1 MKGYIHLYVN
11 GHFVNHYQDGIDMY
25 VEDFVVDKLVRI
37 KDMQYMV
44 KRVDPL
50 IVGPHAMPITNVY
63 VEE

>member
-11 GHFVNHYQDGIDMY
+11 GHFVNHYQDGTDMR
-25 VEDFVVDKLVRI
+25 VEDFVVNRLVCI
-37 KDMQYMV
+37 KDVQYMV
-44 KRVDPL
+44 KRVDAL

>member
-11 GHFVNHYQDGIDMY
+11 GHFVNHYQDGIDMR
-25 VEDFVVDKLVRI
+25 VEDFVVNRLVCI

-44 KRVDPL
+44 KRVDAL